1 MTYRVI
7 QRPVEEY
14 IIPVLESEAAAHL
27 VPLHWFKAGRRS
39 THLEP
44 LHGQASV
51 LKVAVHDLSVRS
63 AAFLPEEVRRSD
75 LCFGEVFPAVC
86 AIIVASEG

>member
-51 LKVAVHDLSVRS
+51 LKVAVHV
-63 AAFLPEEVRRSD
+63 PCCV
-75 LCFGEVFPAVC
+75 CYYCGERGVNCVHVIFF
-86 AIIVASEG
+86 